1 MASPTPSH
9 KIAVVV
15 VGSGVIG
22 LTTAL
27 SLQRTNRYSVT
38 VVADDVVADLHG
50 PHNISQDWASPFAGA
65 NWRSFATI
73 EQTEARAAEEE
84 AYFKF
89 RDIARTTPEAG
100 VKIVD
105 MVDFGDVPGECEML
119 HRNYVANLQPIDK
132 AEWPAGASMG
142 YKYDSLI
149 INVLQYL
156 PWLTEQFTAQGG
168 QVKKARLDHI
178 LDATHYADNCKVV
191 VNCTAMGSRTLGGVL
206 DKEMYPTRGQTLLVN
221 APSVDFTTMSPG
233 NTGSE
238 TKCTYVIPRGDG
250 TVILGGVME
259 KDNWDRSENKA
270 TTEEILRNCLS
281 LCPQLLGEGHEGRH
295 SRDASDADV
304 EALRNKLIRVN
315 VAFRPS
321 RRSGP
326 RLEVENKGD
335 VVVLHNYGQSSFGY
349 QSSWGYAL
357 SAVRKLD
364 AALLNRQLPSAK
376 L

>member
-9 KIAVVV
+9 RIAVVV

-105 MVDFGDVPGECEML
+105 MVDFGDAPGECEML

-221 APSVDFTTMSPG
+221 APSQ
-233 NTGSE
+233 

-250 TVILGGVME
+250 TVILGY
-259 KDNWDRSENKA
+259 
-270 TTEEILRNCLS
+270 
-281 LCPQLLGEGHEGRH
+281 EGRY

-349 QSSWGYAL
+349 QSSWGYAF